1 MSSIPADELK
11 RIIFENVPEAET
23 GSAGKE
29 LIFRCRFCGDST
41 NPNHKHF
48 YMSLPTEDTP
58 SLFRC
63 WKCNA
68 RGVTTPQMLS
78 SIGIIDPAFF
88 ISLGMYNS
96 KVLSYNKNAKFRPV
110 TFSLNN
116 TCITDSEMSRAKL
129 GYINKRLGLSLTYN
143 DLLQNKIVLNLS
155 DLFKCN
161 PKLTPSRDPR
171 IMTELDG
178 AFLGF
183 ISVDNCFLNMK
194 NLMIDQVSE
203 PIKRKYI
210 NYVIFDKYDNTQK
223 YYAPP
228 ATINFALPGK
238 IKLHIAE
245 GSFDILSV
253 KFNCRKET
261 RNSIYSSIGG
271 NSYLNILMSYI
282 NLYGLINLEPHI
294 YLDNDI
300 NDAALCRSMIEKFSI
315 YNMDIYFH
323 KNVYPNEKDFGV
335 HPSHIKEE
343 IYKIT

>member
-1 MSSIPADELK
+1 MNIPADELK
-11 RIIFENVPEAET
+11 RVIFDNVPEAEP
-23 GSAGKE
+23 GSAGRE
-29 LIFRCRFCGDST
+29 IIFRCRFCGDSD

-48 YMSLPTEDTP
+48 YMSLPTADTP

-68 RGVTTPQMLS
+68 RGVTTPQMLA
-78 SIGIIDPAFF
+78 SIGIIDPAFSV
-88 ISLGMYNS
+88 SLGLYNAQ
-96 KVLSYNKNAKFRPV
+96 VLSYAKNTKYRAV
-110 TFSLNN
+110 TYRLNN
-116 TCITDSEMSRAKL
+116 TLITDSEMSRAKL
-129 GYINKRLGLSLTYN
+129 GYINKRLGLSLSYN

-161 PKLTPSRDPR
+161 PKLTPSRAPQ

-183 ISVDNCFLNMK
+183 ISIDNCFLNMK
-194 NLMIDQVSE
+194 NLMPGQVSE
-203 PIKRKYI
+203 PIQRKYI

-223 YYAPP
+223 YYVPP
-228 ATINFALPGK
+228 VTINLALPGK

-253 KFNCRKET
+253 KFNCRKEI
-261 RNSIYSSIGG
+261 RQNIYSSIGG
-271 NSYLNILMSYI
+271 NSYLNILMTYVSM
-282 NLYGLINLEPHI
+282 YGLINLEPHI
-294 YLDNDI
+294 YLDNDVDDI
-300 NDAALCRSMIEKFSI
+300 SLAGAMIDQFGP
-315 YNMDIYFH
+315 YGMDIYFH
-323 KNVYPNEKDFGV
+323 KNVFPGEKDFGV